1 MTNNAGIVA
10 AGEYT
15 LAFAYDYQGRRIQ
28 KLVCTNSGLAYVP
41 EYTNRFLYD
50 GWNLVAILNPNASIA
65 AAMMWGTDLSGSA
78 QGAGGVGGLLAE
90 NLAANGVHFVAYDGN
105 GNVTALVSASSG
117 TVTANYE
124 YGPFGEV
131 IRATGPMA
139 KVNPFMFSTKF
150 YDWESG
156 LYYYGYRYYNPST
169 GRWPSRDPLTE
180 PGFSLLRQQASRV
193 VSNNRIPDA
202 NTSTTSC
209 SSCRKS
215 QGQSSTASGQSK
227 CQGKGKCQDDLY
239 VFVGND
245 PISKWD
251 YLGLNQPG
259 CDPGT
264 QWVTGLP
271 GSTECYL
278 KCCAQHDHCFD
289 INHCKAWS
297 AWPLMLCPW
306 SKCGHCGWQTVACM
320 AGCAAGGSGP
330 DVGLY
335 YCPNGGPPNQGTY
348 YNNWSDIPASCF
360 ENGTP
365 ISQPPSWP

>member
-1 MTNNAGIVA
+1 M
-10 AGEYT
+10 
-15 LAFAYDYQGRRIQ
+15 Q
-28 KLVCTNSGLAYVP
+28 
-41 EYTNRFLYD
+41 
-50 GWNLVAILNPNASIA
+50 
-65 AAMMWGTDLSGSA
+65 
-78 QGAGGVGGLLAE
+78 
-90 NLAANGVHFVAYDGN
+90 
-105 GNVTALVSASSG
+105 G
-117 TVTANYE
+117 TVPAFSFSCSARRQERRLEPPVCVQTARRRHSRRAFRKTPCSSKQAQVLESRVFPGNSRTTHL
-124 YGPFGEV
+124 GPFGEV